1 MSIKKELLDELTEKQ
16 LKELAKNK
24 DINFSMSDSQ
34 KKYYANWKEKDKLV
48 DMINDKE
55 DITIKEIEK
64 YLKKE

>member
-24 DINFSMSDSQ
+24 DINFTMSDSQ

-55 DITIKEIEK
+55 DITLKEIEK

>member
-24 DINFSMSDSQ
+24 DINFTMSDSQ

-55 DITIKEIEK
+55 DITIKEIEE